1 MNKPVSSE
9 LLIELLEQEA
19 YLRIK
24 EAEARIK
31 QLKAS
36 TDYYR
41 SANLKILEDKHD
53 SHIFNNTNEGFRC
66 QTSSY
71 NPHGF

>member
-1 MNKPVSSE
+1 MKKPLSSE
-9 LLIELLEQEA
+9 LLVGLLEQEA

-36 TDYYR
+36 TDYYK
-41 SANLKILEDKHD
+41 SANLKILRENHD
-53 SHIFNNTNEGFRC
+53 SHVFNNTTDGFRC

-71 NPHGF
+71 NPY